1 MHGVESRRKEEKK
14 HFLLSSFSF
23 SDLLSRFYLSKNL
36 FFTLLSVKAFTTR
49 FILKEKKRP
58 YLRKKT
64 RVIFKA
70 RLH

>member
-1 MHGVESRRKEEKK
+1 MHGLESRRKEEKK

-49 FILKEKKRP
+49 FILKE
-58 YLRKKT
+58 
-64 RVIFKA
+64 
-70 RLH
+70 